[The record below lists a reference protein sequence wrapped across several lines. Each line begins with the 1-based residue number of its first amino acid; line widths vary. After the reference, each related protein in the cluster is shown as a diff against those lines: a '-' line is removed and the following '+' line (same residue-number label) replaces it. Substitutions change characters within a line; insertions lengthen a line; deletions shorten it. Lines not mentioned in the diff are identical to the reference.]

1 MMSLNKY
8 RYELIIEDYEQPSID
23 TILDIANIIHNE
35 IMCESVEVN
44 RVDD

>member
-1 MMSLNKY
+1 MTGLNKY

-35 IMCESVEVN
+35 IMCESIEVN
-44 RVDD
+44 KIDD